1 MKTGLIIEGGALR
14 SAFSFG
20 VLKTWADAGVT
31 FPYTAAVSLGNVAA
45 VYFRARQSEALEAA
59 YGDYFDAQGE
69 IGRLGM
75 LKGER
80 VINGPAFLDTVMNAH
95 PVDMAAFLTAE
106 GRLEMAATR
115 SDNGD
120 GMFWPLQEVSKEKH
134 LHQFL
139 RAGVTFP
146 GMGEAIQLIERSY
159 YDGSIAEPLPV
170 SRALAAGC
178 DRLVVIQ
185 THLRTYSMKRPRLT
199 FGIASALTDVP
210 MTRNAYLLSHLHY
223 NRELAKLHALERE
236 GRALI
241 VAPVVE
247 SSDLHRYGVSMSAAS
262 EFYAEGLR
270 LGDAAI
276 ESLQR
281 FLEGSAHE

>member
-1 MKTGLIIEGGALR
+1 MKTGLLIEGGALR

-31 FPYTAAVSLGNVAA
+31 FPYTTAVSLGNLAA

-59 YGDYFDAQGE
+59 YGDYFEVHGE
-69 IGRLGM
+69 IGRLDM

-95 PVDMAAFLTAE
+95 PVDMAAFLAAE
-106 GRLEMAATR
+106 GSLEMAATR

-120 GMFWPLQEVSKEKH
+120 GMFWPLQEVPKEKY
-134 LHQFL
+134 LRQFL

-146 GMGEAIQLIERSY
+146 GMGEAVQLIERNY

-178 DRLVVIQ
+178 ERLVVIQ
-185 THLRTYSMKRPRLT
+185 THLRTYSMDRPRLMP
-199 FGIASALTDVP
+199 GVAMALSEAP

-247 SSDLHRYGVSMSAAS
+247 STDLHRYGVSMSAAS

-270 LGDAAI
+270 LGGEAL
-276 ESLQR
+276 EPLQR
-281 FLEGSAHE
+281 FLEGAAHE